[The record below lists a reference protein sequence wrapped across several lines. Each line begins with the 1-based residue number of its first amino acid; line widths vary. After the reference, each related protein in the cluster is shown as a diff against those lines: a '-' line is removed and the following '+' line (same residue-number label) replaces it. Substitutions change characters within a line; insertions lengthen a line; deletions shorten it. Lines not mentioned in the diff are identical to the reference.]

1 MSKEVGFKLH
11 KIQEERLPRA
21 AYNSLVPRASHVEAS
36 TSHLVV
42 GAVAVEGAG
51 AAASATLG
59 VDGVPDG
66 RVVPSV
72 EAPESLVAATA
83 LARRGPPDR
92 LLQLHGVRRR
102 CGRYDGQVSAS
113 RRRAPGARGVRQ
125 APRPPRARRTSS
137 GRLQLLPN
145 ASTPSG
151 ARTRLACAA
160 VRGRASGPPASNDR
174 PSRSKRIAA
183 VVAPA

>member
-1 MSKEVGFKLH
+1 MRAPRWRGFAGELGRGGVKRLGLNLH
-11 KIQEERLPRA
+11 KTQEQRLPRA
-21 AYNSLVPRASHVEAS
+21 AYNSLVCHAPA
-36 TSHLVV
+36 TSAV

-59 VDGVPDG
+59 VDGMPDE

-72 EAPESLVAATA
+72 EAPESLVAVTA
-83 LARRGPPDR
+83 RARRGPPDR
-92 LLQLHGVRRR
+92 LRQLHGVRRR
-102 CGRYDGQVSAS
+102 RGRYDGQVGAS

-145 ASTPSG
+145 ASHAIGRGDT
-151 ARTRLACAA
+151 ARVC
-160 VRGRASGPPASNDR
+160 GRARPCVGSASF
-174 PSRSKRIAA
+174 K
-183 VVAPA
+183 

>member
-21 AYNSLVPRASHVEAS
+21 AYNSLVCHAPA
-36 TSHLVV
+36 TSAV

-51 AAASATLG
+51 AAVSATLG
-59 VDGVPDG
+59 VDGVPGG

-72 EAPESLVAATA
+72 EAPKSLVAATA
-83 LARRGPPDR
+83 RARRGPPE
-92 LLQLHGVRRR
+92 
-102 CGRYDGQVSAS
+102 CFAPAP
-113 RRRAPGARGVRQ
+113 RRASSMRSLRSAGQRVATARSR
-125 APRPPRARRTSS
+125 RARRGT
-137 GRLQLLPN
+137 
-145 ASTPSG
+145 G
-151 ARTRLACAA
+151 ARTSARPPNKLRAPTTAAERLPRHRARGHGSRVRPCAA